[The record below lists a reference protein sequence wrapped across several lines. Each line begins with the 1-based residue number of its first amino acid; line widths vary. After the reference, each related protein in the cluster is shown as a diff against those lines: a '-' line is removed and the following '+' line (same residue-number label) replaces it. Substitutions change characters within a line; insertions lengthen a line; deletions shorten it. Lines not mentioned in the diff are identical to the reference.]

1 MYNLKEIMASF
12 NEQLAELQIFV
23 EEMQATSSSLDK
35 VKILNDLK
43 SYKKHKSGV
52 FVKKVLEY
60 TYNPYKQYNVTSK
73 TIIKNPDIHKL
84 GYVDLFYLL
93 DALNKR
99 TITGHD
105 AIAHI
110 NAFTESLSDSNTEL
124 VHRIIDKD
132 LEIRAGAKV
141 INKAFP
147 NLIPEFNVALAQKYE
162 PKLAS
167 FGEGSDETWYASRK
181 LDGVRCL
188 AVINEHG
195 ECKLYSRMGKEFTT
209 LNKVKEAIESTCL
222 FNTVFDGEICLVDE
236 DGNEDFQ
243 GVMKQLRR
251 KDHQIENPVYMMFDM
266 LSKSD
271 FDKGKSTELLE
282 ERLHKLR
289 SVTDGS
295 HKDTIPWEMK
305 DVDTTD
311 ILRYLEQYVIT
322 DGRHFDKWGQM
333 ATDNNWEGFMLRK
346 NVGYEG
352 KRNNNL
358 LKVKKFHDAEYKVI
372 DVDYSPMVVV
382 RDGKEWKQ
390 NMLAQV
396 WIEHKGYKVKVGSG
410 FTQEQRLKY
419 IDPTEDII
427 GKTITVQYFEETK
440 NDKGGISL
448 RFPTVKHIYE
458 NERDC

>member
-1 MYNLKEIMASF
+1 MTTF
-12 NEQLAELQIFV
+12 NDQLTELQQFV
-23 EEMQATSSSLDK
+23 DDMQATSSSLDK
-35 VKILNDLK
+35 VEILK
-43 SYKKHKSGV
+43 ETSY
-52 FVKKVLEY
+52 FIQKVLEY
-60 TYNPYKQYNVTSK
+60 TYNPYKQYSVTSK
-73 TIIKNPDIHKL
+73 TIIKNSGL
-84 GYVDLFYLL
+84 FRTGYVDLFYLL

-99 TITGHD
+99 TVTGHE
-105 AIAHI
+105 AIGSIHG
-110 NAFTESLSDSNTEL
+110 FTYGLDPQQKEL
-124 VHRIIDKD
+124 VYRIIDKD

-358 LKVKKFHDAEYKVI
+358 LKVKKFHDAEYKVV
-372 DVDYSPMVVV
+372 DVDFDRMRIVK
-382 RDGKEWKQ
+382 DGREEYLD
-390 NMLAQV
+390 MLAQV
-396 WIEHKGYKVKVGSG
+396 WIEHKNYLVKVGSG
-410 FTQEQRLKY
+410 FSQEQRLKY
-419 IDPTEDII
+419 TQEPIV